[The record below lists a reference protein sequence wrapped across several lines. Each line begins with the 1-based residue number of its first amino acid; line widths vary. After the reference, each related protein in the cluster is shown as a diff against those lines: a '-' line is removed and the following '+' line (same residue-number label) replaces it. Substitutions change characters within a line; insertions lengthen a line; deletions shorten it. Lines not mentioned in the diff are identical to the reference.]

1 MTRKQAAS
9 RAIAILSKDEE
20 NREICEALQ
29 KIVSGRLTEDW
40 NKELV
45 LESIE
50 DFIYEN
56 GYYPSS
62 KEMDQNPNMPCH
74 ASAYMAMGMGYT
86 KVKKTYFPDVIDK
99 KEWETPTQE
108 EWIQQFIEIYG
119 GMDYK
124 PCIKEFDRDYGSK
137 YGWANTWMARTGSRT
152 WRELLTKAGFE
163 DCVRNVRT
171 PHYELEVTLSESDLP
186 CEEYDKMEAILRPLL
201 N

>member
-74 ASAYMAMGMGYT
+74 ASAYNGYGDGI
-86 KVKKTYFPDVIDK
+86 YQG
-99 KEWETPTQE
+99 QE
-108 EWIQQFIEIYG
+108 DLF
-119 GMDYK
+119 
-124 PCIKEFDRDYGSK
+124 
-137 YGWANTWMARTGSRT
+137 SRC
-152 WRELLTKAGFE
+152 
-163 DCVRNVRT
+163 D
-171 PHYELEVTLSESDLP
+171 
-186 CEEYDKMEAILRPLL
+186 
-201 N
+201 